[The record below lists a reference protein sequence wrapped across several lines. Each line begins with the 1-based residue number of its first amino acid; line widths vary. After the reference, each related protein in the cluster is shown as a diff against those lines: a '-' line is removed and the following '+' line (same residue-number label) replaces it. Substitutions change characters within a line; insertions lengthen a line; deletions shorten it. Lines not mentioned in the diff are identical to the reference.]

1 MNDEELTA
9 ELRAQLDILK
19 EAQKAAYNNGDF
31 ETVIRLSERITAI
44 AAIIH
49 EI

>member
-9 ELRAQLDILK
+9 ELKAQLDILK

-31 ETVIRLSERITAI
+31 ETVIRISERITAI